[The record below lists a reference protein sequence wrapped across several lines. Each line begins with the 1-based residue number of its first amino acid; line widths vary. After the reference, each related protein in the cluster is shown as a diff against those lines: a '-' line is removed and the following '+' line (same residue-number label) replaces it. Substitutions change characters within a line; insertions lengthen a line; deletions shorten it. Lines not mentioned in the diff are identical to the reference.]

1 MNKEINIYYLCPDS
15 NTPRGGVKVIYEHV
29 DILNGAGFSAY
40 VLHHKKGFRCNWFDN
55 STAISYQKK
64 SALNETDYIVI
75 PEIYDKYFA
84 GNNRTS
90 KKAKIFWKIY
100 QTPCHKIIFNQH
112 SYHTFKGQSLSQTN
126 FRTIYNDKQIQTVM
140 VVSEDNRRYLKYV
153 FPDMNVFRVHN
164 SIDIGLFKFQSQKKK
179 QISFI
184 PAKNR
189 DEFVQLFSI
198 LKQRNSLRGWELV
211 AIEHKSRREA
221 ARIFQD
227 SLLFINLVY
236 QEGFGLPSAEA
247 MASGCAVIGYHG
259 RGGQEFFRP
268 EFCFPVETGNIVEV
282 AKTVEKVLEL
292 SESNPKSLHEK
303 VSNAAKFI
311 QANYSPVVQKKDV
324 IEFWNGIIR

>member
-1 MNKEINIYYLCPDS
+1 MIKNTNIYYLCPDS
-15 NTPRGGVKVIYEHV
+15 NTPQGGVKVIYEHV
-29 DILNGAGFSAY
+29 DLLNGAGFSAY

-64 SALNETDYIVI
+64 SAFNETDYVVI
-75 PEIYDKYFA
+75 PEIYNKYFA
-84 GNNRTS
+84 GNNPKS
-90 KKAKIFWKIY
+90 KKAKIFWQMF

-112 SYHTFKGQSLSQTN
+112 SYNTFKGQPLSQNN
-126 FRTIYNDKQIQTVM
+126 FRTIYNGKQIQAVM
-140 VVSEDNRRYLKYV
+140 VVSEDNRRYLNYV
-153 FPDMNVFRVHN
+153 FPDMTVFRVRN
-164 SIDIGLFKFQSQKKK
+164 SIDTGLFKFSSHKKK

-184 PAKNR
+184 PAKNP
-189 DEFVQLFSI
+189 DEFVQLISI

-211 AIEHKSRREA
+211 AIEHNSRQEV
-221 ARIFQD
+221 ARILQD

-259 RGGQEFFRP
+259 MGGEEFFRP

-292 SESNPKSLHEK
+292 FESNPTSLHDK
-303 VSNAAKFI
+303 TVKAARFI
-311 QANYSPVVQKKDV
+311 QENYSPEVQKRDV
-324 IEFWNGIIR
+324 LEFWNRILR